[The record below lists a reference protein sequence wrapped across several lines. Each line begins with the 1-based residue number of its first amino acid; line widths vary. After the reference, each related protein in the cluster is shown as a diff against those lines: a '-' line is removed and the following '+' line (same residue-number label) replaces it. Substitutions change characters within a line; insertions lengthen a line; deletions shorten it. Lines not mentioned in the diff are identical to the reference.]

1 MALTIAPAFQGTP
14 AATDPFNPQPK
25 KKRLSAA
32 LGGDPS
38 FDGLDAAYGG
48 SPAPS
53 IDDTSAAYDTF
64 LQSGEAA
71 RRREENAATDQ
82 VMEGLQG
89 RGIAKSGIA
98 IKDVISQVLGP
109 SMERSSA
116 LAAQFGLEQ
125 AKNKSALDEAARGR
139 AADTSNQILGG
150 RLSSILQGQNIT
162 GQKDIATLN
171 NEAEGGR
178 LSQTLGSQKELQT
191 QGEAASMA
199 ELLKNLEYG
208 TTQADLQRAREAQTA
223 SENRRAG
230 RQNALVGALGG
241 AAGSVA
247 SSFIMCFSPET
258 PIEMADGEQKR
269 IEELW
274 LGDETKG
281 GRVESIRFSETQD
294 LRDYKGVRVTGS
306 HSVFE
311 DGEWKRVRDS
321 VHSPIIEGW
330 HEVVSIIVS
339 GHRVHS
345 NGIVFDDELETA
357 PLIPTNGTD
366 KHIDHLNMT
375 ERAKME
381 AING

>member
-1 MALTIAPAFQGTP
+1 MALTIDNTQAV
-14 AATDPFNPQPK
+14 DPLNPQPK

-32 LGGDPS
+32 LGGDPA

-48 SPAPS
+48 TPAPS
-53 IDDTSAAYDTF
+53 IDDTSAAYDTY
-64 LQSGEAA
+64 LQSGEAS

-199 ELLKNLEYG
+199 ELLKQLEYNQM
-208 TTQADLQRAREAQTA
+208 TTAEQRAFDANQA
-223 SENRRAG
+223 SSNRRAG
-230 RQNALVGALGG
+230 RQNALVGAAGG
-241 AAGSVA
+241 AAGSIVSA
-247 SSFIMCFSPET
+247 FCFSPET